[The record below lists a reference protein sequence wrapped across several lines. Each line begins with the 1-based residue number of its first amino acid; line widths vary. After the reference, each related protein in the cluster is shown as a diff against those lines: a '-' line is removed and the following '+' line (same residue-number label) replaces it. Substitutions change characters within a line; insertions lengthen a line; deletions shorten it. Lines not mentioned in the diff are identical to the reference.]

1 MTWIGSRAWLYD
13 RQLEGMVEQWRNDH
27 PGQEPDGKT
36 TDTLRIQ
43 ARMIIDDVQRSQ
55 HFEEIESL
63 YPSGD

>member
-1 MTWIGSRAWLYD
+1 MPPRAWLYD
-13 RQLEGMVEQWRNDH
+13 RQFEGMVEQWRNDH
-27 PGQEPDGKT
+27 PGQEPDDKT

-55 HFEEIESL
+55 YFEEIESL

>member
-1 MTWIGSRAWLYD
+1 
-13 RQLEGMVEQWRNDH
+13 MVEQWRNDH
-27 PGQEPDGKT
+27 PGQEPDDKT

-55 HFEEIESL
+55 YLEEMEFL